1 MALQGDEVI
10 ALPAIPAVEAV
21 PPSPKTRRPSPW
33 RRRFATVSDDLTRMA
48 REIRRLFAYTRP
60 YRGRLLIS
68 WLATAGYAAAG
79 ALLAYMVKP
88 IFDDVLIQSINV
100 GQVAFTILGLYML
113 KGLCSY
119 LSTTLVA
126 SVGQRAVTDLRNAL
140 YEHVLGQSFSF
151 LRTTPRAR

>member
-10 ALPAIPAVEAV
+10 ALPAIPPVEAV

-60 YRGRLLIS
+60 YRGRLLLS

-79 ALLAYMVKP
+79 ALLVYMVKP
-88 IFDDVLIQSINV
+88 IFDDVLIQNV
-100 GQVAFTILGLYML
+100 NVAEVAFTILGLYL
-113 KGLCSY
+113 RQGALLVPLHHAGGRRWGSGPSPTFGTR
-119 LSTTLVA
+119 STST
-126 SVGQRAVTDLRNAL
+126 S
-140 YEHVLGQSFSF
+140 
-151 LRTTPRAR
+151 